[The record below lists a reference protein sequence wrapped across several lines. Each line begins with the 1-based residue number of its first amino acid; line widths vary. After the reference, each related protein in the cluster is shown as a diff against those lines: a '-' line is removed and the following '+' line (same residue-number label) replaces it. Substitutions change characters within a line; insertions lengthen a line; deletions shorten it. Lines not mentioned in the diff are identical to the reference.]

1 MSLLNFIFGKNV
13 FKVFSFFVKII
24 LKMKYKIS
32 VGSNFYCED
41 FPKIKIKGFSKNI
54 MIGNNVKFLGIVD
67 LRNRENGKI
76 IIEDN
81 VTLEENCRLVA
92 AREGKI
98 HISSGTL
105 ICPNANYNS
114 GGEIFIGKKCLL
126 ASGVHISTS
135 DHMISKNTYIRDQG
149 FKHGKVVIED
159 DCFIGTNVFIKNN
172 IRIKKGTVIGALSVV
187 TNDTEEFSINAGNPC
202 KLISKRE

>member
-1 MSLLNFIFGKNV
+1 
-13 FKVFSFFVKII
+13 
-24 LKMKYKIS
+24 
-32 VGSNFYCED
+32 
-41 FPKIKIKGFSKNI
+41 

-126 ASGVHISTS
+126 A
-135 DHMISKNTYIRDQG
+135 
-149 FKHGKVVIED
+149 
-159 DCFIGTNVFIKNN
+159 
-172 IRIKKGTVIGALSVV
+172 
-187 TNDTEEFSINAGNPC
+187 
-202 KLISKRE
+202 